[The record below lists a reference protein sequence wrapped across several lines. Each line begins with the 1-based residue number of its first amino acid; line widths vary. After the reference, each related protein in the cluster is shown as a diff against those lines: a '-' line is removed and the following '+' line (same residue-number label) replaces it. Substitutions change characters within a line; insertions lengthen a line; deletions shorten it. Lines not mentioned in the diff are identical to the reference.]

1 MNTIKQPND
10 IECRE
15 PIIID
20 RTVPAPT
27 VIDIAEYQR
36 CKNIL
41 HGIGVASLLTMT
53 AFLIYVAVKS
63 C

>member
-1 MNTIKQPND
+1 MDTIKSPND

-15 PIIID
+15 PIIMD
-20 RTVPAPT
+20 RTIPSPT
-27 VIDIAEYQR
+27 AIDVNEYQR

-41 HGIGVASLLTMT
+41 HSIGVASLLTMT
-53 AFLIYVAVKS
+53 GFLIYVAVKP